1 MTLLYNE
8 KIARAILD
16 ASTDSAFLIDI
27 GGKILDLNP
36 IWAKNF
42 GYPVKNL
49 IGRCAFD
56 FFSSDLATSRKKKVQ
71 EAINSKKPVRF
82 IDKRAGAILV
92 NNLYPICNE
101 IGIVDKVAVFSRDIT
116 NEVMV
121 KDELERRK
129 QKYKQLVDDIAPLS
143 MLYSHDSDGV
153 MTYVSS
159 SSKKIIGLSPDE
171 IVGKKYADVLSWEQE
186 SLEIADLSFRKLL
199 NGFEHSD
206 IDMSFYDTAGNLR
219 TLHVVAHAVIDKF
232 DGTKFI
238 DGVATDI
245 TQRKNIESREKEIKQ
260 KLEYMVRERTEELEN
275 VNTTIKVLLEKT
287 KTDRLEVEDRVIKN
301 VEMVC
306 LPILN
311 RLAVQLPDKKLTH
324 LVKAMELNLIEL
336 TSSFTSKLTD
346 RKTTLSS
353 SEIQVAN
360 LIKQGLSSK
369 EMSDILNISVNTV
382 NNHRAN
388 IRKKLHIS
396 GKKKNLRSYL
406 SSL

>member
-27 GGKILDLNP
+27 AGKILDLNP

-129 QKYKQLVDDIAPLS
+129 HKYKQLVDDIAPLS
-143 MLYSHDSDGV
+143 MLYSQALPPP
-153 MTYVSS
+153 
-159 SSKKIIGLSPDE
+159 LSRLAPR
-171 IVGKKYADVLSWEQE
+171 V
-186 SLEIADLSFRKLL
+186 
-199 NGFEHSD
+199 
-206 IDMSFYDTAGNLR
+206 T
-219 TLHVVAHAVIDKF
+219 
-232 DGTKFI
+232 
-238 DGVATDI
+238 
-245 TQRKNIESREKEIKQ
+245 ESR
-260 KLEYMVRERTEELEN
+260 MT
-275 VNTTIKVLLEKT
+275 
-287 KTDRLEVEDRVIKN
+287 VI
-301 VEMVC
+301 
-306 LPILN
+306 
-311 RLAVQLPDKKLTH
+311 
-324 LVKAMELNLIEL
+324 
-336 TSSFTSKLTD
+336 
-346 RKTTLSS
+346 LSS
-353 SEIQVAN
+353 
-360 LIKQGLSSK
+360 
-369 EMSDILNISVNTV
+369 
-382 NNHRAN
+382 RAN
-388 IRKKLHIS
+388 STRLV
-396 GKKKNLRSYL
+396 
-406 SSL
+406 